1 MDWMGIAVE
10 VQTKVTRLIGVDET
24 SGGNDMH
31 RTDSGDETCRFE
43 VTSNVVQDGVSWD
56 CMGIVCDRCGYAQ
69 MSFTP
74 PEVCPRCKRRVV
86 R

>member
-1 MDWMGIAVE
+1 ME
-10 VQTKVTRLIGVDET
+10 KQTLAARGIGVDET
-24 SGGNDMH
+24 SDGNDMH
-31 RTDSGDETCRFE
+31 RTDSGEDAETCRFE

>member
-1 MDWMGIAVE
+1 
-10 VQTKVTRLIGVDET
+10 
-24 SGGNDMH
+24 MH
-31 RTDSGDETCRFE
+31 RTDSGEGYETCRFE

-74 PEVCPRCKRRVV
+74 PKACPRCKRRVV

>member
-1 MDWMGIAVE
+1 MEMRALAARG
-10 VQTKVTRLIGVDET
+10 IGVDET
-24 SGGNDMH
+24 SDGNDMH
-31 RTDSGDETCRFE
+31 RTDSGEDEETCRFE
-43 VTSNVVQDGVSWD
+43 VTSNVVQDGVSLD

-86 R
+86 K

>member
-1 MDWMGIAVE
+1 MGIAVE
-10 VQTKVTRLIGVDET
+10 KQTLAARGIGVDET
-24 SGGNDMH
+24 SDGDDMH
-31 RTDSGDETCRFE
+31 RTDSGEGYETCRFE

-74 PEVCPRCKRRVV
+74 PKVCPRCKRRVV